1 MLVKT
6 IRDDIFDVQYLLLD
20 ILSGCDAQ
28 ISERLPAGT
37 GRINEH
43 FIVGKLYYL
52 IKLTLLG
59 YKTCETRLTSTAKCL
74 GLRKLQC

>member
-1 MLVKT
+1 MSV
-6 IRDDIFDVQYLLLD
+6 FDVQYLLLD

-43 FIVGKLYYL
+43 FIVYYL

-59 YKTCETRLTSTAKCL
+59 YKTFETSSKILCFILIKGVQIFIS
-74 GLRKLQC
+74 GYVD